1 MIDSR
6 QTLYQLLT
14 ETPALADYF
23 AANGL
28 PSDAQDP
35 RARRL
40 TLASALSFKKID
52 PQRFCCEAELFL
64 TQYAS
69 RLREQDAADAC
80 DLLVR
85 IPCVVQL
92 PIEEALNRYI
102 QANAPALRHNTELVE
117 FGGEW
122 LSSLMRSHRP
132 PVVIG
137 GGVEGMANLPGLAE
151 EYEAPQGA
159 LNPDFAGMEDPRGT
173 FRVLSGIPLV
183 MVVDENRLDGREAPQ
198 GIADLLSGR
207 FEQSAIYPDDGHML
221 DGVLLYYFYLAGGM
235 EAVDALRS
243 ACICVVHPSQ
253 MIKFGGIEERPAVLL
268 MPYIFA
274 RIKAKEPGMRVV
286 WPSEGAP
293 LIPILE
299 CVRRDASGEA
309 RAAADFMAG
318 EEIGRLFMEQGMFPS
333 SHPAVRNNLPGRL
346 WFAGWENIY
355 ADCLVELLPRLKKR
369 FLEG

>member
-102 QANAPALRHNTELVE
+102 QANVPALRHNTELVE

-159 LNPDFAGMEDPRGT
+159 LNPDFAGMEDPRG
-173 FRVLSGIPLV
+173 S
-183 MVVDENRLDGREAPQ
+183 
-198 GIADLLSGR
+198 
-207 FEQSAIYPDDGHML
+207 
-221 DGVLLYYFYLAGGM
+221 
-235 EAVDALRS
+235 
-243 ACICVVHPSQ
+243 
-253 MIKFGGIEERPAVLL
+253 
-268 MPYIFA
+268 
-274 RIKAKEPGMRVV
+274 
-286 WPSEGAP
+286 WP
-293 LIPILE
+293 
-299 CVRRDASGEA
+299 
-309 RAAADFMAG
+309 
-318 EEIGRLFMEQGMFPS
+318 
-333 SHPAVRNNLPGRL
+333 
-346 WFAGWENIY
+346 
-355 ADCLVELLPRLKKR
+355 
-369 FLEG
+369 

>member
-92 PIEEALNRYI
+92 PI
-102 QANAPALRHNTELVE
+102 
-117 FGGEW
+117 
-122 LSSLMRSHRP
+122 
-132 PVVIG
+132 
-137 GGVEGMANLPGLAE
+137 
-151 EYEAPQGA
+151 
-159 LNPDFAGMEDPRGT
+159 
-173 FRVLSGIPLV
+173 
-183 MVVDENRLDGREAPQ
+183 
-198 GIADLLSGR
+198 
-207 FEQSAIYPDDGHML
+207 
-221 DGVLLYYFYLAGGM
+221 
-235 EAVDALRS
+235 
-243 ACICVVHPSQ
+243 
-253 MIKFGGIEERPAVLL
+253 
-268 MPYIFA
+268 
-274 RIKAKEPGMRVV
+274 
-286 WPSEGAP
+286 
-293 LIPILE
+293 
-299 CVRRDASGEA
+299 
-309 RAAADFMAG
+309 
-318 EEIGRLFMEQGMFPS
+318 
-333 SHPAVRNNLPGRL
+333 
-346 WFAGWENIY
+346 
-355 ADCLVELLPRLKKR
+355 
-369 FLEG
+369 